1 MHVRCT
7 SFVDLVCV
15 CMSGARL
22 LLTLCACV
30 HVRCTSFVDLVCACQ
45 VHAGDD
51 PDPLCVYRAPQDACQ
66 PESNAAGGEVHHTDS
81 GASQG
86 GQSSF

>member
-1 MHVRCT
+1 MRVHVRCT
-7 SFVDLVCV
+7 SFVDVVCM

-22 LLTLCACV
+22 LLTLCAC
-30 HVRCTSFVDLVCACQ
+30 ACQ

-51 PDPLCVYRAPQDACQ
+51 PDPLGVYRAPQDACQ
-66 PESNAAGGEVHHTDS
+66 PESNTAGGEVHHTDS